1 MSHEIIKCLTDT
13 DCPSLF
19 VCGLQQECVHKDI
32 FPPTT
37 VEIIATIV
45 MCIFNSL
52 GSAAGVAEA
61 GLLSSYLMIF
71 MKYTLEQSISC
82 ASAVGLGGALGN
94 FVNVVFL
101 KHPDTKKPFVNY
113 DICLIIIPMLMAG
126 VFVGVNIPKV
136 VPNYMT
142 IILLM
147 IVLLVSTYKFI
158 FNLMKQR
165 RREEELGNRL
175 LADTKGE
182 TSNGDI
188 SVHKVLVKTDREE
201 YDPQAEEKEEE
212 EMKEFLKEEQRLI
225 PFEKYREV
233 FIMIFAIVVLV
244 LLRGSKATPSLI
256 EIPYCG
262 LKYWIFLLVILLFF
276 VLMFWRTSRLVQSW
290 QNKRVEMGL
299 KYSNE
304 LHLSKDR
311 ILTIGGLAGCAG
323 IIGASI
329 SIGGGMIMQPFF
341 LHWGLP
347 PRDTS
352 YTCAFFIIF
361 TLFNTTYQQL
371 LAGALN
377 LHQIAWFGG
386 IAFVCSFL
394 SSKIVGA
401 YIRKTGKQ
409 SVLLQL
415 LVIVSA
421 ISIVMEVYVTIDE
434 VKHDYAKL
442 IAWKDICA

>member
-1 MSHEIIKCLTDT
+1 
-13 DCPSLF
+13 
-19 VCGLQQECVHKDI
+19 
-32 FPPTT
+32 
-37 VEIIATIV
+37 
-45 MCIFNSL
+45 
-52 GSAAGVAEA
+52 
-61 GLLSSYLMIF
+61 
-71 MKYTLEQSISC
+71 
-82 ASAVGLGGALGN
+82 
-94 FVNVVFL
+94 
-101 KHPDTKKPFVNY
+101 
-113 DICLIIIPMLMAG
+113 MLMAG

-136 VPNYMT
+136 VPSYMT

-147 IVLLVSTYKFI
+147 IVLLVSTYKFV

-182 TSNGDI
+182 TSNGDL
-188 SVHKVLVKTDREE
+188 SVHKVLVKTEREE